1 MQVGCQTI
9 LEAQFEATLTGMIF
23 SLLELD
29 EEITDC
35 LVRVLAVYDLIE
47 EKR

>member
-9 LEAQFEATLTGMIF
+9 LEAQFEATLTGMMF
-23 SLLELD
+23 SLLAVD

-35 LVRVLAVYDLIE
+35 PV
-47 EKR
+47 